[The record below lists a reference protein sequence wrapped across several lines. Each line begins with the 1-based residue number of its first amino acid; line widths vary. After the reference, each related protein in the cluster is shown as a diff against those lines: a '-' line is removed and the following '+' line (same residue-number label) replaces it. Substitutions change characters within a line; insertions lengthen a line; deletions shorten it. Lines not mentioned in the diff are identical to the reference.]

1 VDKIVKA
8 EATKLLDEAIVNDK
22 KVSGWFWE
30 LLQRIEATI
39 NSVEVLTLRFAINIR
54 DQGRRNTFEIGGA
67 EFLEAPP
74 WLAPSGKFFE
84 N

>member
-1 VDKIVKA
+1 VTENVNLCLNFTVDYTWSNPSPIFAKY
-8 EATKLLDEAIVNDK
+8 
-22 KVSGWFWE
+22 WFSM
-30 LLQRIEATI
+30 
-39 NSVEVLTLRFAINIR
+39 SVIF
-54 DQGRRNTFEIGGA
+54 QGRRNTFQIGGA

>member
-39 NSVEVLTLRFAINIR
+39 NSVEV
-54 DQGRRNTFEIGGA
+54 
-67 EFLEAPP
+67 
-74 WLAPSGKFFE
+74 S
-84 N
+84 